1 MRGGTS
7 FSGTRNNDK
16 EKDEAANDKRD
27 RELTFFNAPTD
38 TLIDHLVRKAILH
51 GHLCNPMN
59 KSHLMQQEHR
69 LMQTGELK
77 PMFD

>member
-7 FSGTRNNDK
+7 FNFSGTRNND
-16 EKDEAANDKRD
+16 KDEAANDKRD

-51 GHLCNPMN
+51 GHRCNPMN
-59 KSHLMQQEHR
+59 KSHSMQEQEH
-69 LMQTGELK
+69 LDANGGA
-77 PMFD
+77 